1 VASVWR
7 EGYVP
12 GGETRFFVRALGSP
26 DWREPG
32 GEGGAGDDL
41 AVLLHG
47 WPQDG
52 SSWRLVAPLLHA
64 AGYRVVCPDLKG
76 FGRSDRPR
84 RGYDPRTLGDEISQ
98 LIRNLH
104 ARKAVLVG
112 HDWGGAVA
120 LATAFRHPGRVRALA
135 TVSSPFRQIDLSA
148 AWHIPLLNVPILP
161 EVAFKVAGTPLTK
174 AIVRHA
180 AVVQDP
186 YTDEVLE
193 RYAAAVSETPSGWLA
208 YYRRLSRRAM
218 LDWGVRR
225 VRRRVAFLREPAEPH
240 RLRVPTVV
248 VWGEE
253 DPATPVHLATRVA
266 HDLDA
271 DLVVVPGVG
280 HFVHEEA
287 PEVLAQ
293 AVLDLAGPAVPE
305 APTDRAA
312 ASGTAGKRTTAA
324 KRTGAKRTAGKR
336 SHETG

>member
-1 VASVWR
+1 MWR
-7 EGYVP
+7 EGFVP
-12 GGETRFFVRALGSP
+12 GGETRFYVRALGSP
-26 DWREPG
+26 DWRDPG

-41 AVLLHG
+41 ALLLHG

-52 SSWRLVAPLLHA
+52 SSWRSVAPLLHE

-76 FGRSDRPR
+76 FGRSDAPR
-84 RGYDPRTLGDEISQ
+84 RGYDPRTLADEISQ

-148 AWHIPLLNVPILP
+148 SWHIPLLNLPVLP
-161 EVAFKVAGTPLTK
+161 EVAFKVAGAPLTK
-174 AIVRHA
+174 ALVRYA
-180 AVVQDP
+180 AVVQEP

-193 RYAAAVSETPSGWLA
+193 RYAAAVSEHPSGWLA
-208 YYRRLSRRAM
+208 YYRRLSRKAI

-225 VRRRVAFLREPAEPH
+225 VRRRATFLREPAEPH
-240 RLRVPTVV
+240 RLRVPAVV

-271 DLVVVPGVG
+271 ELVVVPGVG

-287 PEVLAQ
+287 PEALAR
-293 AVLDLAGPAVPE
+293 AVLDLAGPAIPDE
-305 APTDRAA
+305 APGPQERAPERGRPTG
-312 ASGTAGKRTTAA
+312 SGRGGSATTSDDGAGRRSR
-324 KRTGAKRTAGKR
+324 RTG
-336 SHETG
+336 